1 MPHVLFSTD
10 IRQRMN
16 NTYENEEYSQPG
28 ASYGSGDTML
38 TVVMVSL
45 LSCLA
50 LIILTAF
57 SYYAQKHNKYEA
69 SRIWSGEVVAK
80 DYHKPS
86 GGLVCGEVCM
96 DTSTPERYTVTI
108 QKEDKLNT
116 IEVPGRTW
124 DAISLGDIATF
135 STDGV
140 MTRLSQSSNK

>member
-1 MPHVLFSTD
+1 
-10 IRQRMN
+10 MN

-50 LIILTAF
+50 LIILTAA
-57 SYYAQKHNKYEA
+57 SYYAQKYNEYED

-86 GGLVCGEVCM
+86 GGLICGEGCV
-96 DTSTPERYTVTI
+96 DTSTPERYTITI
-108 QKEDKLNT
+108 QAEDKLNT

-124 DAISLGDIATF
+124 DAISLGDSATF

-140 MTRLSQSSNK
+140 MTRLSQSSSKR